1 MGDDDHTLRIARTVP
16 KWAVPRFD
24 ARCNGGRIGFPL
36 IGTDRGQGS
45 TYSGTDLNIHR
56 DSREKTMENYH
67 HSSQQVFDAQPF
79 SRFLGAEL
87 VQATPD
93 GVTLNLPVADH
104 HKQQHGYVHG
114 GVISY
119 LADNS
124 LTFAGGLA
132 LGGDALTSEFKLN
145 FVKPAKGSR
154 LEARAGAK
162 SVGRRQ
168 AVCLCEIYSIEGE
181 QEILCA
187 LAQGTIVAFGK

>member
-1 MGDDDHTLRIARTVP
+1 MDDFYNLSLKVL
-16 KWAVPRFD
+16 K
-24 ARCNGGRIGFPL
+24 
-36 IGTDRGQGS
+36 
-45 TYSGTDLNIHR
+45 
-56 DSREKTMENYH
+56 
-67 HSSQQVFDAQPF
+67 AQPF
-79 SRFLGAEL
+79 SMSLGTEL
-87 VQATPD
+87 TRATPE
-93 GVTLNLPVADH
+93 GVTLSLAVTDH

-145 FVKPAKGSR
+145 FTRPAKGDR
-154 LEARAGAK
+154 LEARAEAK

-168 AVCLCEIYSIEGE
+168 AVCRCEIYSIEGD